1 MFNFDDG
8 NVKYRVIEGA
18 KYDGDDDFTFD
29 LRYLP

>member
-18 KYDGDDDFTFD
+18 EYDGDKDIEFD
-29 LRYLP
+29 SSLA